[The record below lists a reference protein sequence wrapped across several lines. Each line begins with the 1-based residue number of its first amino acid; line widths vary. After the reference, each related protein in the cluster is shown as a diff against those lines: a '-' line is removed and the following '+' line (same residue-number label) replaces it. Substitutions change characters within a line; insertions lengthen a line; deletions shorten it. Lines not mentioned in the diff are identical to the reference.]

1 MRRVI
6 RVLTGLVLVASWTV
20 GSTHSQAAT
29 PEKTLKAPSKIGQA
43 SVTYTGTMPIG
54 TQEEGIA
61 LGQVGADDPVGFC
74 DPKNTTR
81 NDQHVIKFVVPK
93 VSSALD
99 TTAIFSITWADPNGT
114 AQDFKLVVIGPD
126 GQPVGEADSSSTT
139 ETAVVTDVRNGNY
152 TAIACPYNNVKPT
165 TYSGKVTVVVS
176 KPNVSVAKGV
186 KAPSY
191 HEYYSPRSVNGGAGE
206 PSIGNNWKTGNT
218 MFQNGTDTFRVTF
231 KGLTSTWTKANA
243 ANTSVTTLDPILFTD
258 NVTGRTLVSQLV
270 LACSLSA
277 YSDDDGKTW
286 TPSEGC
292 GEVNGVDHQTYG
304 GGPFPKEI
312 TGVGALPTSRGYKNA
327 VYYCAQGL
335 AFATCAV
342 SRDGGLTFGNGN
354 LVYTSECGGL
364 HGHIRV
370 APDGA
375 AYLPNASCGGQQ
387 GVAVSTDAG
396 LTWTIRRVPG
406 TIVGSSDPSVAAGK
420 DGTVY
425 FGVADGSGKPLVA
438 VSRDHGAHWS
448 KPVDVGASFG
458 IHSTEFSEVIAGDG
472 DRAAFAFLGT
482 PTKGYFQG
490 AKFGMSKDGT
500 QYSGAEWHLY
510 IATTYDRGK
519 TWTTV
524 DATPK
529 DPVQRGCIWN
539 GGGSNVCRNLLDF
552 NDITTDKT
560 GRVLVGIADGCSGY
574 KSDCPTSKDK
584 SENKHEDQG
593 AIVRQTAGKGLFKA
607 YDKVLAKQNVNGGSS
622 SKPTQAV
629 KSATG
634 VSAPAATDTTPA
646 VSGPDE
652 LSSQPVNANAKP
664 EGKHSLPSVPVWI
677 ALLGILAVAS
687 GLLPRR
693 FGRKATVS
701 SETVSSEE

>member
-1 MRRVI
+1 MRRAI
-6 RVLTGLVLVASWTV
+6 RLLTGLVLVGSWTV
-20 GSTHSQAAT
+20 GAASGHAAT
-29 PEKTLKAPSKIGQA
+29 PEKTLKAPSGIGSA
-43 SVTYTGTMPIG
+43 SVTYKGTMPLG

-61 LGQVGADDPVGFC
+61 LGQVGADDPLGFC
-74 DPKNTTR
+74 DPKQPTR
-81 NDQHVIKFVVPK
+81 NDQHTIKFVVPK
-93 VSSALD
+93 VSSKLD
-99 TTAIFSITWADPNGT
+99 ETAIFSITWADPNGT

-165 TYSGKVTVVVS
+165 AYTGTVKVIVS
-176 KPNVSVAKGV
+176 KPNISAAKGV

-191 HEYYSPRSVNGGAGE
+191 HQYYAPKSINGGAGE
-206 PSIGNNWKTGNT
+206 PSIGNNWKTGAT
-218 MFQNGTDTFRVTF
+218 MFQNGTETYKVAF
-231 KGLTSTWTKANA
+231 KGLSSSWTDVSAP
-243 ANTSVTTLDPILFTD
+243 NTSVVTLDPILFTD

-304 GGPFPKEI
+304 GGPFPKEVA
-312 TGVGALPTSRGYKNA
+312 VGALPSSNYKNA

-335 AFATCAV
+335 AFATCAL

-354 LVYTSECGGL
+354 VVYTSECGGL
-364 HGHIRV
+364 HGHLRV
-370 APDGA
+370 GPDGA
-375 AYLPNASCGGQQ
+375 AYLPNASCSGNQ
-387 GVAVSTDAG
+387 GVAVSLDAG
-396 LTWTIRRVPG
+396 LTWNVRRVPG

-438 VSRDHGAHWS
+438 VSRDHGTHWS

-458 IHSTEFSEVIAGDG
+458 IHSTEFSEMIAGDG

-490 AKFGMSKDGT
+490 AKFGMNKAGDTYTG
-500 QYSGAEWHLY
+500 GAWHMY
-510 IATTYDRGK
+510 VATTYDRGR

-539 GGGSNVCRNLLDF
+539 GGGSNDCRNLLDF

-560 GRVLVGIADGCSGY
+560 GRVLIGLADGCSGMR
-574 KSDCPTSKDK
+574 SDCPTDTDK
-584 SENKHEDQG
+584 SQNKHEDQG
-593 AIVRQTAGKGLFKA
+593 AIVRQTSGRGLFAK
-607 YDKVLAKQNVNGGSS
+607 YDKVLAKSS
-622 SKPTQAV
+622 HGFVADTA
-629 KSATG
+629 
-634 VSAPAATDTTPA
+634 SAPTVGA
-646 VSGPDE
+646 
-652 LSSQPVNANAKP
+652 L
-664 EGKHSLPSVPVWI
+664 EG
-677 ALLGILAVAS
+677 
-687 GLLPRR
+687 
-693 FGRKATVS
+693 
-701 SETVSSEE
+701 